1 MGQGNK
7 PVYITKSQEIT
18 NMSNSS
24 RIEVATRQH
33 VGAVLTNDQ
42 LVELVKVS
50 FPDWKG
56 GVYPSDAAGQ
66 RQEDG
71 TITHRGKT
79 MYGDLIL
86 EYVNKNSFKV
96 LATDKIVRRP
106 VSAKKAA
113 VVAVAAQ
120 EKKEVAPAPVKPEP
134 KAVKA
139 TKKQAAKASS
149 MPVAPKRATRDAH
162 A

>member
-1 MGQGNK
+1 M
-7 PVYITKSQEIT
+7 EIT

-66 RQEDG
+66 KQEDG

-79 MYGDLIL
+79 MYGDLVL

-106 VSAKKAA
+106 VSEKKGKAI
-113 VVAVAAQ
+113 VAVAAQ
-120 EKKEVAPAPVKPEP
+120 EKKEVTPAPAKPEP
-134 KAVKA
+134 VAAKAVKA
-139 TKKQAAKASS
+139 TKKTATKASS
-149 MPVAPKRATRDAH
+149 IPVAPKRAGRDAH

>member
-1 MGQGNK
+1 
-7 PVYITKSQEIT
+7 
-18 NMSNSS
+18 MSNSS
-24 RIEVATRQH
+24 RIETATRQH

-71 TITHRGKT
+71 TITHRGKV
-79 MYGDLIL
+79 MYGDLVL

-106 VSAKKAA
+106 VSGKKA
-113 VVAVAAQ
+113 VVAVAAP
-120 EKKEVAPAPVKPEP
+120 EKKAVVPAPAKPEP

-139 TKKQAAKASS
+139 TKKAAAKASS
-149 MPVAPKRATRDAH
+149 IPVATKCAGRDAH
-162 A
+162 VTQ